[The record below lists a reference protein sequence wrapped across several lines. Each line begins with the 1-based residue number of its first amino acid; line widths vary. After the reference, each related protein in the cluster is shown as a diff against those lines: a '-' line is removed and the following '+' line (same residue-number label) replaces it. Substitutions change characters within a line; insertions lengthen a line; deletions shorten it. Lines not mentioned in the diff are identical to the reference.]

1 MVFGQLLKRP
11 SLKLGGFRSFIT
23 SKEFIAVASAVLITP
38 VILTTVTALISRLPF
53 LRDHFAIGMLV
64 VSILLFILASM
75 FGETMLRAVL
85 LGISAGV
92 LLVGV
97 QSTTIAQNLL
107 NRLGGIT
114 P

>member
-1 MVFGQLLKRP
+1 MVFGKLKIP
-11 SLKLGGFRSFIT
+11 TLKLGGFRSFIT

-53 LRDHFAIGMLV
+53 LRDHFAIGMLI
-64 VSILLFILASM
+64 VSIIIFILAGM
-75 FGETMLRAVL
+75 FGETIMRAIL
-85 LGISAGV
+85 LGVSAGV

>member
-53 LRDHFAIGMLV
+53 LRDHFAIGMLI
-64 VSILLFILASM
+64 VSLAIFILAGM
-75 FGETMLRAVL
+75 FGEGMLRAIMI
-85 LGISAGV
+85 GISAGV

>member
-53 LRDHFAIGMLV
+53 LRDHFAIGMLIA
-64 VSILLFILASM
+64 SLALFILAGM
-75 FGETMLRAVL
+75 FGEGMLRAVMI
-85 LGISAGV
+85 GISAGV

>member
-1 MVFGQLLKRP
+1 MVFQQLLKKP
-11 SLKLGGFRSFIT
+11 SLKLGGFRSFVT

-38 VILTTVTALISRLPF
+38 VVLTTVTALISRAPF
-53 LRDHFAIGMLV
+53 LRDHFAIGMLIA
-64 VSILLFILASM
+64 SIALFILSSM
-75 FGETMLRAVL
+75 LGDGLLRAVA
-85 LGISAGV
+85 LGISAGI

-107 NRLGGIT
+107 NRLGGIV